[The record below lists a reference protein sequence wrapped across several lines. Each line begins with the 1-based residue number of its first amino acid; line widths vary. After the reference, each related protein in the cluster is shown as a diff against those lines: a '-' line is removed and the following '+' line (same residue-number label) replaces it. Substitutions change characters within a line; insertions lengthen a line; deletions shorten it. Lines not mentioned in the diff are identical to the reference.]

1 MIQFIKTNIIASNG
15 IKMEEE
21 LMEILERRRSLL
33 AVEGMKDDER
43 EK

>member
-1 MIQFIKTNIIASNG
+1 
-15 IKMEEE
+15 MEEE

-43 EK
+43 EKWNWINQKLK